1 MKRKVCIVS
10 IVAVL
15 ALAVP
20 VAGCAPSS
28 ESSANTSSDATTHAN
43 PKFISADDVDNS
55 YASYLELRS
64 RLDEASSY
72 TEQYGDSNPHTN
84 IHGASLTCENCHNDD
99 AGMTQKEDMVCK
111 DCHAWPRELQSDI
124 TAETN

>member
-1 MKRKVCIVS
+1 MKRKACIVS
-10 IVAVL
+10 IVSAL
-15 ALAVP
+15 ALALSV
-20 VAGCAPSS
+20 VGCAPN
-28 ESSANTSSDATTHAN
+28 ADSDTDASTDTATHAD
-43 PKFISADDVDNS
+43 PRFISADDIDNS

-64 RLDEASSY
+64 RLDEASTY

-99 AGMTQKEDMVCK
+99 KGMTQKEDMACK

-124 TAETN
+124 SAETK

>member
-1 MKRKVCIVS
+1 MKRKACIVS
-10 IVAVL
+10 IVSAL
-15 ALAVP
+15 ALALSV
-20 VAGCAPSS
+20 VGCAPN
-28 ESSANTSSDATTHAN
+28 ADSDTDASTDTATHAD
-43 PKFISADDVDNS
+43 PRFISADDIDNS

-64 RLDEASSY
+64 RLDEASTY

-99 AGMTQKEDMVCK
+99 KGMTQREDMACK

-124 TAETN
+124 SAETK